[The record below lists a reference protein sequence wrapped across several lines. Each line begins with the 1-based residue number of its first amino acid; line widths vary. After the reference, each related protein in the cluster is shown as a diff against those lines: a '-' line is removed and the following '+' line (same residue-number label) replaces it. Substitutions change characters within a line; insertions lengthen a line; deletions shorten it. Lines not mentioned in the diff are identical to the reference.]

1 MTLLPQED
9 ALRLN
14 SPPLQGRGRGWGL
27 SAGFLAELHARASDM
42 RRNPAEPEKRLW
54 RALSN
59 GQLAGH
65 KFRRQAVIGPYI
77 ADFLCPK
84 RALIV
89 EVDGHTHDAEQDRR
103 RDDALAGFGFRVLR
117 VTNHDVMSNLDGVL
131 TAILGALIEAS
142 GGWETP
148 HPNPSPEGEGLK
160 SAVAQKLLGI
170 SLEGSVG

>member
-1 MTLLPQED
+1 
-9 ALRLN
+9 
-14 SPPLQGRGRGWGL
+14 
-27 SAGFLAELHARASDM
+27 M

-89 EVDGHTHDAEQDRR
+89 EVDGHTHDAEHDRR

-117 VTNHDVMSNLDGVL
+117 VTNRDVMANLDGVL
-131 TAILGALIEAS
+131 TVILGALDEAS
-142 GGWETP
+142 GRSDRP
-148 HPNPSPEGEGLK
+148 HPNPSPEGEGLYGAEAK
-160 SAVAQKLLGI
+160 KLLGI
-170 SLEGSVG
+170 LLEGGVG